1 MRKLIL
7 IVFFAQIF
15 QIYPNDSLAQ
25 DNFVFSNESA
35 ALVGANPQVG
45 VVFGGVSI
53 ASVALAAAVVTTLIA
68 FASEDSSAIS
78 STSSTN

>member
-7 IVFFAQIF
+7 IIVFAQIL
-15 QIYPNDSLAQ
+15 QIYPNNSTAQ
-25 DNFVFSNESA
+25 ENFVFRNESA
-35 ALVGANPQVG
+35 ALAGANSQVG
-45 VVFGGVSI
+45 VAFGGVSI

-68 FASEDSSAIS
+68 FALEDSSAIA